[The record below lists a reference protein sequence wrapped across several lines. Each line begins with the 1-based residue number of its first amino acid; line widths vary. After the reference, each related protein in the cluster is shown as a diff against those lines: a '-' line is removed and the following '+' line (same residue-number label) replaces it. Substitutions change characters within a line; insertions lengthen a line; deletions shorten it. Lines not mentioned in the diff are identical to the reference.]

1 MIILF
6 VKLAIVDLF
15 FSSNKFGLV
24 KEGNTNLVFS
34 SKSKYSFLSEL
45 LKIG

>member
-34 SKSKYSFLSEL
+34 SKSKYIVLS
-45 LKIG
+45 

>member
-6 VKLAIVDLF
+6 VKLAIVDRF

-24 KEGNTNLVFS
+24 KEGSTYLVFS
-34 SKSKYSFLSEL
+34 SKSKYILLSEL
-45 LKIG
+45 LKVG